1 MPKPARGLDPDPTE
15 RFGFPVPNTTG
26 PVVPPA
32 AGSVAP
38 LPSEPGPPE
47 TSGVEPA
54 PARPEVPVDQAEAI
68 GPFRAGVEEP
78 AQATQPVEAGTSE
91 VGQPAV
97 VPGMQPAAP
106 VLDAVSAVPALSESP
121 HVGLRRVATSLL
133 AVPEAQKK
141 RRKHRYLPWLLAVL
155 AVELVVGGVVIVKS
169 PFTVVH
175 HDTVPPVV
183 GLDNIAARAAIART
197 GLYPELVAELYS
209 QRAAAGAVISQSPL
223 AGTREKAG
231 SIVKVVISLGP
242 HPTTLPS
249 LTGLSEAASR
259 SALAKANLVAHYSLQ
274 YSETIP
280 TGVVV
285 KWRSLAGARVFY
297 GDAVD
302 VVVSKGPMP
311 RTIPVDLGGGVLTWT
326 QAQTTLFDLHLVA
339 AENPRYSTT
348 IPAGYVVTT
357 EPAPGTTV
365 PGHSRVLVFVSQG
378 PPYVT
383 VPQIY
388 GSSAATAEQTLTG
401 LGLKWVPFGPTGANT
416 VLTTLP
422 RPGQSVRWGTTVD
435 IYLY

>member
-1 MPKPARGLDPDPTE
+1 MGAEKLFGKAHVAMPKPARGLDPDPTE

-183 GLDNIAARAAIART
+183 GLDTSRQ
-197 GLYPELVAELYS
+197 GP
-209 QRAAAGAVISQSPL
+209 PL
-223 AGTREKAG
+223 
-231 SIVKVVISLGP
+231 
-242 HPTTLPS
+242 
-249 LTGLSEAASR
+249 
-259 SALAKANLVAHYSLQ
+259 
-274 YSETIP
+274 
-280 TGVVV
+280 
-285 KWRSLAGARVFY
+285 
-297 GDAVD
+297 
-302 VVVSKGPMP
+302 
-311 RTIPVDLGGGVLTWT
+311 
-326 QAQTTLFDLHLVA
+326 
-339 AENPRYSTT
+339 
-348 IPAGYVVTT
+348 
-357 EPAPGTTV
+357 PAPGSIRSSL
-365 PGHSRVLVFVSQG
+365 PS
-378 PPYVT
+378 
-383 VPQIY
+383 
-388 GSSAATAEQTLTG
+388 SSAKGQRRAQSS
-401 LGLKWVPFGPTGANT
+401 PSPP
-416 VLTTLP
+416 LP
-422 RPGQSVRWGTTVD
+422 AHGRKLARSSRS
-435 IYLY
+435 